1 MDPKPN
7 TAPFGA
13 TQPPATSSAPVPTP
27 PFNTNPPPMQPA
39 TVPQAQSLQSQSSTP
54 TIITI
59 LLLIFLTP
67 IGVIVMWLWPKWKIW
82 VKVLVMILAVVPVII
97 TGIFLSIVLVSINPT
112 RQFQLANNTARQNY
126 TSSIQGAVDQLK
138 INNAG
143 QFPPEV
149 GSSLP
154 VGVPVP
160 LASSSGPGIVALCEY
175 LTGVKGTD
183 VYLSRLPIDP
193 KVAEPYQKWKDCNDF
208 DTGFVLIESGIPG
221 SRITVEAPL
230 MEKVAGD
237 KSIEVSPEPQQ

>member
-39 TVPQAQSLQSQSSTP
+39 QAPVIQIVQHDSSP
-54 TIITI
+54 TIVTI
-59 LLLIFLTP
+59 LLLLFLAP
-67 IGVIVMWLWPKWKIW
+67 IGIIVMWIWPKWKVW
-82 VKVLVMILAVVPVII
+82 VKVLITLISVLPILFAII
-97 TGIFLSIVLVSINPT
+97 ASVALVAINPAAQF
-112 RQFQLANNTARQNY
+112 RQANNAARQSY
-126 TSSIQGAVDQLK
+126 TNSIQGAVDQLK
-138 INNAG
+138 INNRG

-160 LASSSGPGIVALCEY
+160 LASSSGQGIVALCEY

-183 VYLSRLPIDP
+183 VYLSRLPVDP

-208 DTGFVLIESGIPG
+208 DTGFVLIESGVPG
-221 SRITVEAPL
+221 ARITVEAPL
-230 MEKVAGD
+230 MEA
-237 KSIEVSPEPQQ
+237 EASPMPQQ